1 MEALQGMIANNP
13 ALQMMFQKVMQEQ
26 TNPDRVNL
34 YDCFNM
40 HYIEKKIEV
49 YKLIQQRSKA
59 FSNEF
64 IGFAKTGA
72 VTVQQPHETP
82 NAIINQPV
90 LPNNKAPI
98 EKDSQPKVQDQSDP
112 NAPNSKNDAP
122 IKPIEFNKPLTNRQK
137 IIQEKTQTPSQ
148 QLHVIDISSKEFLQP
163 VAVFL
168 EKDNSSSQLMNT
180 EGHSIEFLHQFLE
193 ERQFINGYSKL
204 QFDILVNR
212 RTCQWTLICFQQGK
226 KSNAEDLKIILQ
238 AFRNLNRGEDPL
250 TLEELVNGLNHQMIA
265 SKDTGLLQM
274 AKQYGWDIRGFN
286 SISQHSLWNNQNGI
300 FDSRRRAVIKEQ
312 ENKPETA
319 PSFQLYELKNLF
331 LNDQMLCRIEAI
343 MKCHIESLSNI
354 DTNDSNWRII
364 LAFDNLGR
372 ICGFMSY
379 YKFGLD
385 FARCKVRVS
394 QVYVFH
400 DKRRLNISSTLLAGL
415 FSISLIHSDP
425 TPMPKLTFE
434 QIVNREAGQMSQQ
447 TSALKLKVEGL
458 GVESPSPLFSILYV
472 RFLKKNL
479 GESLFDEIFEELKGF
494 IDEQSR
500 LR

>member
-1 MEALQGMIANNP
+1 
-13 ALQMMFQKVMQEQ
+13 MMFQKVMQEQ
-26 TNPDRVNL
+26 TNPDRINL

-40 HYIEKKIEV
+40 HYIENKIEV
-49 YKLIQQRSKA
+49 YKLIEQRSKA

-64 IGFAKTGA
+64 IGFAKTGSVA
-72 VTVQQPHETP
+72 AQQPRETP
-82 NAIINQPV
+82 NVIINQPN
-90 LPNNKAPI
+90 LQNSNAPI
-98 EKDSQPKVQDQSDP
+98 EKVSEIKVENQGAP
-112 NAPNSKNDAP
+112 NPSNSKNDAP
-122 IKPIEFNKPLTNRQK
+122 VKPVEFNKPLTNHQK
-137 IIQEKTQTPSQ
+137 IIQERPQTQNQ
-148 QLHVIDISSKEFLQP
+148 QLNVIDISSKEFLKP
-163 VAVFL
+163 VALFL
-168 EKDNSSSQLMNT
+168 EKSNSPNKVSNT

-226 KSNAEDLKIILQ
+226 KANAEDVKIILQ
-238 AFRNLNRGEDPL
+238 AFRNLNPAEDPL
-250 TLEELVNGLNHQMIA
+250 TLEELVNGLNHQMIV
-265 SKDTGLLQM
+265 SKDTGLLQI
-274 AKQYGWDIRGFN
+274 AKQYGWDPSGFR
-286 SISQHSLWNNQNGI
+286 SISQHSLWNNENGI
-300 FDSRRRAVIKEQ
+300 FDSRRRAVIQEQ
-312 ENKPETA
+312 QET
-319 PSFQLYELKNLF
+319 PQTQPPFRLYELKNLF
-331 LNDQMLCRIEAI
+331 LNDTMLCRIEAI

-354 DTNDSNWRII
+354 DTNDPNWRII

-385 FARCKVRVS
+385 FSRCKVRVS

-415 FSISLIHSDP
+415 FSISLIDSDP
-425 TPMPKLTFE
+425 KPLPKLTFE
-434 QIVNREAGQMSQQ
+434 EIVNRQAGQMAQQ

-479 GESLFDEIFEELKGF
+479 RESLFDEVLEELKGF
-494 IDEQSR
+494 IDEQSM
-500 LR
+500 LYSF